1 MRSTRYGA
9 PQHAQDLVK
18 METSMRRALRSECGI
33 TGMEAAVILIAFV
46 VVSSVFA
53 FVVLSAGTF
62 STESTRKA
70 VYSGVSEVESTLEL
84 RGSVLGTSAD
94 NVSVSTVV
102 FTVANVAGGEPVDMT
117 APTVSGGSIAS
128 SSGHKVV
135 ITYIDSHQVV
145 RDSAWTGAWAGGRDG
160 DEFLEEGELFEIT
173 VPLTATASI
182 SNPLSTPLGIG
193 TNFRI
198 EVKASRGAA
207 LVVEKTT
214 PAHLDRVMTLL

>member
-1 MRSTRYGA
+1 MR
-9 PQHAQDLVK
+9 K
-18 METSMRRALRSECGI
+18 ALRSESGI

-53 FVVLSAGTF
+53 FVVLSAGTY

-84 RGSVLGTSAD
+84 RGSVLGTSDD
-94 NVSVSTVV
+94 NLSVSSVV
-102 FTVANVAGGEPVDMT
+102 FTVSNVAAGDPVDIT
-117 APTVSGGSIAS
+117 APTVSGGTIAS

-135 ITYIDSHQVV
+135 ITYMDSNQVV
-145 RDSAWTGAWAGGRDG
+145 KDSAWTAAWVGGRDE
-160 DEFLEEGELFEIT
+160 DEFLEEGEMVEIT
-173 VPLTATASI
+173 VPLTATARI
-182 SNPLSTPLGIG
+182 SNPLTTPLGIG

-207 LVVEKTT
+207 LVVEKST
-214 PAHLDRVMTLL
+214 PAHLDRVMTLY